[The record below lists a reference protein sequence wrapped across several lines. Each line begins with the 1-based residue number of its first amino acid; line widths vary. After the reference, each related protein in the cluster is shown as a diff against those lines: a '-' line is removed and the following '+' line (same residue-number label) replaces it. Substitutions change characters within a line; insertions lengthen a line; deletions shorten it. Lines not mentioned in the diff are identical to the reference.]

1 MISFQIVHRF
11 KWVEKKYVDSV
22 FILTDSTGTQTK
34 IKVQIKFKSTRRL
47 LFWAQDSAVFLLSQ
61 HTMQWIQC
69 FVVVFFCFLFSFFV
83 KMVFPNT
90 KLWSHFCFVYMSSP
104 LATMYRTRSCVQ
116 NMQHFFPIGRILLWL
131 NNDCLYRLHIM
142 KLEYQQYDV

>member
-69 FVVVFFCFLFSFFV
+69 FVVVFFLFFCFLSSLKWFSQTQNCDRIFASYTWA
-83 KMVFPNT
+83 PHWQQCIEHD
-90 KLWSHFCFVYMSSP
+90 LVYRTCSIFSP
-104 LATMYRTRSCVQ
+104 LVAYCC
-116 NMQHFFPIGRILLWL
+116 G
-131 NNDCLYRLHIM
+131 
-142 KLEYQQYDV
+142 